1 MKVNSDKNHL
11 LMSGNKET
19 IANIVNNYIES
30 ENLHEL
36 FGIII
41 DSKVTFEDH
50 TNKLWKKAI
59 QKLNS
64 LARIS
69 NCILFNKRKTIM
81 KTFIASEFSY
91 CPLVWMIHIKKLGK
105 KMNTLQGRALIITY
119 EDKTFL
125 FNELLEKS
133 NSVSIHHTNLQA
145 LASKINKMNPIIYL
159 LQLSKVFLH
168 Q

>member
-1 MKVNSDKNHL
+1 
-11 LMSGNKET
+11 MSGNKET

-91 CPLVWMIHIKKLGK
+91 CPLVWMIHIKKTG
-105 KMNTLQGRALIITY
+105 
-119 EDKTFL
+119 
-125 FNELLEKS
+125 
-133 NSVSIHHTNLQA
+133 
-145 LASKINKMNPIIYL
+145 
-159 LQLSKVFLH
+159 
-168 Q
+168 